1 MSQVDATLEAVVIQV
16 AFFALSILG
25 AWIVLRILKGSASI
39 NNKGV
44 QFGGA
49 AAMFVA
55 MFVLLNRYVPEMRDA
70 IAKHANEA
78 RASQTMIASSRAG
91 DGTPERVELSLS
103 PTKQRVTSRDLKQLD
118 RNKYFVDEKLG
129 VALIQPPNDG
139 WVVGTVDSVG
149 TVSLVD
155 IPMVGFGMGMF
166 KTMLGE
172 GLVAHPVVAFKER
185 KDHTLKLNAT
195 SEVKGVRMNYNPF
208 SDKPFV
214 RKSIEA
220 NLSAMALMNEKI
232 AAELK
237 DRKEEL
243 LDEIE
248 KAAGTQYIDGFE
260 KYLQKSVPVEKH
272 IQNGV
277 YVTTFDLADSPGGA
291 MNELNKSMSVLDRAI
306 QSLALKGIQ
315 VGGGRNLKVD
325 QELGVASYEGTLKLR
340 RVTIDGDETDT
351 IFNNL
356 GFLVAV
362 DNRIVFVQLI
372 YLDLGEGMSTSRFL
386 ETVFKSLLFSP

>member
-1 MSQVDATLEAVVIQV
+1 MSQIDATLEAVAIQV
-16 AFFALSILG
+16 AFFALSIVG
-25 AWIVLRILKGSASI
+25 AWIVLKILKGTASI
-39 NNKGV
+39 NNKGA

-55 MFVLLNRYVPEMRDA
+55 MFLLLNRYVPEMRDA
-70 IAKHANEA
+70 IAKHAMEA
-78 RASQTMIASSRAG
+78 RASQTMVASPRVG
-91 DGTPERVELSLS
+91 DGAPERLELSLS

-129 VALIQPPNDG
+129 VAVTQPPNDG
-139 WVVGTVDSVG
+139 WTVGVVDSVG
-149 TVSLVD
+149 TVSLTD
-155 IPMVGFGMGMF
+155 IPMFGFGMGMF
-166 KTMLGE
+166 KTILGE
-172 GLVAHPVVAFKER
+172 GIVAHPIIAFKER
-185 KDHTLKLNAT
+185 KNHTLTLNAT

-208 SDKPFV
+208 SDKSFV

-220 NLSAMALMNEKI
+220 NLSAMAVMDENM
-232 AAELK
+232 AAALK

-243 LDEIE
+243 LDRAE
-248 KAAGTQYIDGFE
+248 KATGTQFVDGFN
-260 KYLQKSVPVEKH
+260 KYLEISVPLEKH

-277 YVTTFDLADSPGGA
+277 YVTTFDLADSSAGV
-291 MNELNKSMSVLDRAI
+291 MSELNKSMSVLDRAI
-306 QSLALKGIQ
+306 QSLALKGIE

-340 RVTIDGDETDT
+340 RVTIDGEETDT
-351 IFNNL
+351 IFNHL

-372 YLDLGEGMSTSRFL
+372 YLDLGEGIPTSRFL